1 MNIIATADWHLSKS
15 TPISRTDPDYFQT
28 GLDKIQQVANYAR
41 KYKAVIC
48 VAGDIFDNLRV
59 TPYMIN
65 KVYEALQGIFVFSVA
80 GQHDMEYRNITEACA
95 YSTLVELSCIRHLS
109 KNNRTYDN
117 VLFSGVSFNEDVP
130 RSLYSDVVLVHKT
143 ITENDPPF
151 FLKDAVKSS
160 SIMKLL
166 KECRIIISGDYHV
179 PFVKKK
185 YNQVLVNCGSLMRR
199 GKDQMDYK
207 PCVWLIDTDTLAVKA
222 LPLAIK
228 PVKEVFSFAVRNED
242 AQNTQQ
248 KFILADMDKVIERL
262 TREELKPSFENILLA
277 LAEEEKLSDI
287 EKEIMKE
294 ILEVAKSG
302 TDKEV
307 L

>member
-1 MNIIATADWHLSKS
+1 
-15 TPISRTDPDYFQT
+15 
-28 GLDKIQQVANYAR
+28 
-41 KYKAVIC
+41 
-48 VAGDIFDNLRV
+48 
-59 TPYMIN
+59 
-65 KVYEALQGIFVFSVA
+65 
-80 GQHDMEYRNITEACA
+80 MEYRNITEACA
-95 YSTLVELSCIRHLS
+95 YSTLVELSCIKHLS

-130 RSLYSDVVLVHKT
+130 RSLYSDVALVHKT

-160 SIMKLL
+160 SIMRLL
-166 KECRIIISGDYHV
+166 KDCRIIISGDYHV

-185 YNQVLVNCGSLMRR
+185 HGQVLVNCGSLMRR
-199 GKDQMDYK
+199 GKDQMDYE
-207 PCVWLIDTDTLAVKA
+207 PCVWLIDTDTLMVKA
-222 LPLAIK
+222 LPLVIK
-228 PVKEVFSFAVRNED
+228 PVKEVFSFAVRNEN

-248 KFILADMDKVIERL
+248 EFILADMDKVIERL

-277 LAEEEKLSDI
+277 LAEEEKLSDT

-302 TDKEV
+302 MNKEG